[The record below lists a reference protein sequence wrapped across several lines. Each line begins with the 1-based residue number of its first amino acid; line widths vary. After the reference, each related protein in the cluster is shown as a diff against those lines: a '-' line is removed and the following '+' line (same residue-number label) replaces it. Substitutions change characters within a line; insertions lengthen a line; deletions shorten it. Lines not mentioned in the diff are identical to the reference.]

1 MTRYADTLLADGE
14 RVVLRSRQ
22 HWLAPL
28 LDGRYPWALFAAGLV
43 LIILSSALGDS
54 PARTVL
60 GYAILVDLVG
70 SLAWLGLVYWRWWAE
85 DYLVTNRRVIKIE
98 GVLNK
103 HTADSS
109 LEKINDAVLD
119 QNVFGRLFNYGDL
132 DIMTATDTAIDRY
145 RMLDQAPRF
154 KREMLNQKSALEQE
168 YARPMMPSPPL
179 RATMPT
185 EPTPP
190 PIAGPVARPAYA
202 GVGGGPAPAAAQA
215 AAPPPG
221 PPRAALSMS
230 PDEVT
235 RTLASLADLRDR
247 GAITPEEY
255 EAKKA
260 DLLARL

>member
-14 RVVLRSRQ
+14 RVVLRARQ
-22 HWLAPL
+22 HWLAPII
-28 LDGRYPWALFAAGLV
+28 DGRYPWALFIAGLV
-43 LIILSSALGDS
+43 LIVLSTGLGDS
-54 PARTVL
+54 PARTIL

-70 SLAWLGLVYWRWWAE
+70 ALAWLALVYWRWFAQ
-85 DYLVTNRRVIKIE
+85 DYLVTNRRVIKVE

-119 QNVFGRLFNYGDL
+119 QNVFGRMLNYGDL

-179 RATMPT
+179 RATAPMLDA
-185 EPTPP
+185 EPAPPAEPVPQAAPATPQ
-190 PIAGPVARPAYA
+190 PAYA
-202 GVGGGPAPAAAQA
+202 GAAA
-215 AAPPPG
+215 G
-221 PPRAALSMS
+221 SNGPRAATMS
-230 PDEVT
+230 ADDVT

-255 EAKKA
+255 ETKKA

>member
-14 RVVLRSRQ
+14 RVLLRSRQ
-22 HWLAPL
+22 HWLAPII
-28 LDGRYPWALFAAGLV
+28 DGRYPWALLLAGLV
-43 LIILSSALGDS
+43 LMVLSSALGDS

-60 GYAILVDLVG
+60 GYAILVDLVFAI
-70 SLAWLGLVYWRWWAE
+70 AWLGLVYWRWWAQ
-85 DYLVTNRRVIKIE
+85 DYLVTNRRVIKVE

-119 QNVFGRLFNYGDL
+119 QNVFGRMLNYGDL

-145 RMLDQAPRF
+145 RMLDAAPRF
-154 KREMLNQKSALEQE
+154 KREMLNAKSALEQE

-179 RATMPT
+179 RAAVASRERDT

-190 PIAGPVARPAYA
+190 PAPASPEPAYA
-202 GVGGGPAPAAAQA
+202 AAAA
-215 AAPPPG
+215 GSNG
-221 PPRAALSMS
+221 PRPASMS
-230 PDEVT
+230 ADDVT

-247 GAITPEEY
+247 GAITPEEF

-260 DLLARL
+260 ELLARL